1 MNNFMCRAT
10 GITLLCLASTLS
22 ALTQGAA
29 GEPPLRGQ
37 ALVKAVIGL
46 ARDGEALIAE
56 MQKLDGNVDSAIIV
70 GATCTM
76 KKRDDWLAEE
86 RKGLAV
92 MRSQV
97 EVFKRAASKIKPRQ
111 AELTERLAAFRKLT
125 KEHPEAGDNPIAGIE
140 ILLEAAEG
148 NVTASERLIDATL
161 DQLSDGIA
169 KLEGADYATAKRCS
183 L

>member
-10 GITLLCLASTLS
+10 GIKLLCLASTLS

-46 ARDGEALIAE
+46 ARDGESLIAE

-76 KKRDDWLAEE
+76 KK
-86 RKGLAV
+86 KSV
-92 MRSQV
+92 V
-97 EVFKRAASKIKPRQ
+97 PPR
-111 AELTERLAAFRKLT
+111 
-125 KEHPEAGDNPIAGIE
+125 
-140 ILLEAAEG
+140 
-148 NVTASERLIDATL
+148 
-161 DQLSDGIA
+161 
-169 KLEGADYATAKRCS
+169 
-183 L
+183 